1 MKIKKTLL
9 KILAVIV
16 ALLILFLILRGVVE
30 STLGKKIADASALF
44 DKGTGGQPGIS
55 EELRAR
61 LQAADG
67 LQNIAAKYDQV
78 YEQYSK
84 LRSTHNELRE
94 LLNSGSR
101 DLGRMFDLNQA
112 LSESFAACREAL
124 EPLTEGKAHAALGEY
139 QSAMEEAQK
148 VIDRSG
154 YNDAIREFTDSVQN
168 RFPASLLKGLVKE
181 AVPAL
186 WESAGGA
193 A

>member
-30 STLGKKIADASALF
+30 STLGKKIAEASALF

-55 EELRAR
+55 EELKAR

-67 LQNIAAKYDQV
+67 LQSIAAKYDQV
-78 YEQYSK
+78 YQEYSD

-94 LLNSGSR
+94 LLNSGDR
-101 DLGRMFDLNQA
+101 DLGRMYDLNEK
-112 LSESFAACREAL
+112 LSQTFTACREAL

-139 QSAMEEAQK
+139 QSAMDEAQRI
-148 VIDRSG
+148 IDVSG
-154 YNDAIREFTDSVQN
+154 YNNAIREFFQTVLD

-181 AVPAL
+181 TPPAL

-193 A
+193 V